1 MEGYAKVAHLMSTYT
16 EFAIFRR
23 FRALNIQNMLYL
35 QAELT
40 HLEADL
46 ARIAK
51 GDTGQSGRKYFP
63 HDWWSLAH
71 SAGEGENG
79 QWEHFLKIREK
90 LEKYSQQS
98 YEH

>member
-1 MEGYAKVAHLMSTYT
+1 MEGYAKIAQLMSTYT
-16 EFAIFRR
+16 EFAIFRS
-23 FRALNIQNMLYL
+23 FRALSIQNMLYL

-51 GDTGQSGRKYFP
+51 EDVSYEARKHFP

-71 SAGEGENG
+71 SADEAESE
-79 QWEHFLKIREK
+79 QWEHFLEIREK
-90 LEKYSQQS
+90 LEKYS
-98 YEH
+98 